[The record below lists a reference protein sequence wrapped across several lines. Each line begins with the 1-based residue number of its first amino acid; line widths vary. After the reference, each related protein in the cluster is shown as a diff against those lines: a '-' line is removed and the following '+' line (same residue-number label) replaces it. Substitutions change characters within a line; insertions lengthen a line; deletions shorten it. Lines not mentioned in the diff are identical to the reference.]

1 MGPMCA
7 PYPCSSDRE
16 PATTQHR
23 KLPDGIRRRPLLSV
37 NEPYLTTH
45 SRDISLQLSCSD
57 TRFWSGTETM
67 TNARESFMPV
77 LGPDSCHAPQQ
88 ALVVADTRCNTS
100 PHNQVR
106 GSHAR
111 GCSERDRTQTQDRQ
125 HLVPH
130 KAD

>member
-77 LGPDSCHAPQQ
+77 LGPDIDTNCSRRAAKGFSRCWES
-88 ALVVADTRCNTS
+88 ALRA
-100 PHNQVR
+100 
-106 GSHAR
+106 
-111 GCSERDRTQTQDRQ
+111 
-125 HLVPH
+125 
-130 KAD
+130 